1 MAIIDYAAKEN
12 RLVDA
17 ERFEEAGNYRM
28 AARAL
33 RSGAAEGN
41 TLCQINL
48 GNYYAAGT
56 GVRKDLKKA
65 AYWYRKA
72 YENGNRLGALN
83 LAVDKRDQGNFRWA
97 EFWFKKAVAMRD
109 GSAYIELAKMYISRD
124 QNTKAAA
131 ALLRRATKMTAD
143 DVSNEEKAEAEA
155 LLETIRTSLLRK
167 HKKSGVRTRRQQLKP
182 PIRTSRA
189 RRMKT

>member
-1 MAIIDYAAKEN
+1 MAIIDYAAKEK

-33 RSGAAEGN
+33 RRGAAEGN
-41 TLCQINL
+41 TSCQLNL
-48 GNYYAAGT
+48 GNYYTAGK
-56 GVRKDLKKA
+56 GVKKSMQRA

-72 YENGNRLGALN
+72 YENGDRSGAFN
-83 LAVDKRDQGNFRWA
+83 LAIEKRNQGNFRWA

-109 GSAYIELAKMYISRD
+109 GSAHIELAKMYISRD

-131 ALLRRATKMTAD
+131 ALLRRAIKLGVD
-143 DVSNEEKAEAEA
+143 DVSDEEKAEAEA
-155 LLETIRTSLLRK
+155 LLETISTSLLRK
-167 HKKSGVRTRRQQLKP
+167 HKKSGVRTRRQHPKP

-189 RRMKT
+189 RLMKT

>member
-1 MAIIDYAAKEN
+1 MDKTRYDRE
-12 RLVDA
+12 RFLVEA

-33 RSGAAEGN
+33 RRGAADGN
-41 TLCQINL
+41 TSCQLNL
-48 GNYYAAGT
+48 GNYYTAGK
-56 GVRKDLKKA
+56 GVTKSMQRA

-72 YENGNRLGALN
+72 YENGDRSGAFN
-83 LAVDKRDQGNFRWA
+83 LAVAKRDQGNFRWA

-109 GSAYIELAKMYISRD
+109 GSAHIDLAKMYISRN
-124 QNTKAAA
+124 QNTRAAA
-131 ALLRRATKMTAD
+131 ALLRRAIKLRVD
-143 DVSNEEKAEAEA
+143 DVSKEEKAEAEA
-155 LLETIRTSLLRK
+155 LLETIRTSLPRK
-167 HKKSGVRTRRQQLKP
+167 HKESGVRTRRQQLKP